1 MESPSVL
8 LIDGDPDSI
17 TIYSTLLEHHGYRV
31 LRALDGND
39 GVRQAAEL
47 QPQLIVL
54 EPFTPCRCE
63 GGGGI
68 LEALLQD
75 SGTATIP
82 LIVLTAVPS
91 LIGASHSN
99 VPPDRLFTKPMQ
111 PHRLLKVIERLLDQP
126 DPRTAL

>member
-1 MESPSVL
+1 MESPAVL

-31 LRALDGND
+31 LRAMDGND

-47 QPQLIVL
+47 RPHLIVL
-54 EPFTPCRCE
+54 EPFTPCRCA

-75 SGTATIP
+75 AVVASIP

-91 LIGASHSN
+91 FISASSSAI
-99 VPPDRLFTKPMQ
+99 PAASSTGIMKRRGSARSPSW
-111 PHRLLKVIERLLDQP
+111 
-126 DPRTAL
+126 